1 VSAVTTH
8 VLDTAR
14 GRPAAGIDVV
24 LERPMASGTAEPLAT
39 GRTNEDGRVDGLG
52 PDRLEAG
59 VYRLRFAT
67 AAYFADLGQ
76 QAFYPEVVVVFRLS
90 DPDQHYHL
98 PVLLSPF
105 SYSTYRGS

>member
-14 GRPAAGIDVV
+14 GRPAAGIDVI
-24 LERPMASGTAEPLAT
+24 LERLGAVEAVAA
-39 GRTNEDGRVDGLG
+39 GRSNQDGRVDGLG
-52 PDRLEAG
+52 PDRLEPG
-59 VYRLRFAT
+59 DYRLRFGT

-76 QAFYPEVVVVFRLS
+76 SALYPEIVVVFNLS

-98 PVLLSPF
+98 PLLLSPF

>member
-14 GRPAAGIDVV
+14 GRPAAGVDVV
-24 LERPMASGTAEPLAT
+24 LERLGEPAGAVAT
-39 GRTNEDGRVDGLG
+39 GRTNEEGRVDGLG
-52 PDRLEAG
+52 PDRLDAG
-59 VYRLRFAT
+59 EYRLRFAT
-67 AAYFADLGQ
+67 GAYFADLGQ
-76 QAFYPEVVVVFRLS
+76 PALYPEVVVVFSLS

-98 PVLLSPF
+98 PLLLSPF